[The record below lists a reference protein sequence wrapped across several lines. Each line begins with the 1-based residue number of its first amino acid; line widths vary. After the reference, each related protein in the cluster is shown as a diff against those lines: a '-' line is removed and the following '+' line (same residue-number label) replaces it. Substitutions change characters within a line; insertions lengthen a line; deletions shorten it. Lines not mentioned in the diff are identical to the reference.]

1 MAPEPGVAWACSWTP
16 SGFAL
21 CFVDARDE
29 NSYDLGSGCTPPRQ
43 GVLRRAPGP
52 GFALSDDARDEN
64 WHDLGV
70 WVGPSHQMCL
80 GLVPGPPS
88 GFELRFDDACDDNSY
103 DLCVSRPPF
112 SGVLGLLLA
121 PLRICAVFR

>member
-29 NSYDLGSGCTPPRQ
+29 NLYDLGSGCTPPHQ

-70 WVGPSHQMCL
+70 WVGPS
-80 GLVPGPPS
+80 PS
-88 GFELRFDDACDDNSY
+88 DVSWAC
-103 DLCVSRPPF
+103 SRPP
-112 SGVLGLLLA
+112 
-121 PLRICAVFR
+121 LRIRASF